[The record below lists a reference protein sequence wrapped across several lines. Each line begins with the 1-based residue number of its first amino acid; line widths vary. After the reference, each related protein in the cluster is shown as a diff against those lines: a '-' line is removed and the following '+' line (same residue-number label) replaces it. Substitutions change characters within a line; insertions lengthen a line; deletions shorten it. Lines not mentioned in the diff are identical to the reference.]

1 MDVQNVKLTSRTV
14 VGKKVR
20 QLRRQGILPVHVYGT
35 SVAPVSLQGD
45 ILMFRRLISQ
55 VGTNIPVSIEVE
67 GQDGEDLCF
76 VRDVQRHPVTE
87 DLLHIDF
94 IRVDV
99 TQTTRAEVPI
109 TLAGEAPATRQ
120 GGTLLQPLQ
129 SILVEAL
136 PMNIPASL
144 DVDVTGMDDFEKA
157 IFVRDVAV
165 GANVTVISDPDDMV
179 ARVIPPRVEAEE
191 VPSGDGLEGVEEGA
205 EGDAEAASADGDS
218 SEG

>member
-1 MDVQNVKLTSRTV
+1 MDVQNVKLEARTV
-14 VGKKVR
+14 IGKKVKR
-20 QLRRQGILPVHVYGT
+20 LRKQGILPVHVYGT
-35 SVAPVSLQGD
+35 SVPPVALQGD
-45 ILMFRRLISQ
+45 LRMFRKLIPQ
-55 VGTNIPVSIEVE
+55 VGTNRPVSIEVE
-67 GQDGEDLCF
+67 GQEGQDLCF
-76 VRDVQRHPVTE
+76 VREIQRHPVTE
-87 DLLHIDF
+87 DLLHVDF

-109 TLAGEAPATRQ
+109 TLVGDAPATRL

-157 IFVRDVAV
+157 IYVRDVAV
-165 GANVTVISDPDDMV
+165 GANVTVISDEGDMV
-179 ARVIPPRVEAEE
+179 ARVIPPRVEAEPVTGGE
-191 VPSGDGLEGVEEGA
+191 VLESEEEGTDA
-205 EGDAEAASADGDS
+205 TAEAATAEGGA